1 MEILIKDPVKIRQK
15 EFQDKEQIDI
25 LALAVLNNFKLS
37 QDDLKNL
44 DVTFLQAVDF
54 IQVFIFY
61 KKEIFFIMIKR
72 IY

>member
-1 MEILIKDPVKIRQK
+1 VEILIKDPVKIRQK

-25 LALAVLNNFKLS
+25 LALAVLNNFKIS
-37 QDDLKNL
+37 QDDLKDL

-54 IQVFIFY
+54 IQVLLFFLMKKIVIIIF
-61 KKEIFFIMIKR
+61 R